1 MKNFFL
7 LIVLFFVLTAGTC
20 NKEDCHPYLLIQNN
34 SDTAIIIG
42 LRGYYKTDTV
52 HCDLEGDTLFAHQ
65 SMNFESFDVYWER
78 QLDDERTQEF
88 YFIDVNHY
96 NIPGVFYDCD
106 SILIKNTV
114 LKYYNLTLEEA
125 QNSNFTLTYP

>member
-7 LIVLFFVLTAGTC
+7 LVVLFFVLTAGTC
-20 NKEDCHPYLLIQNN
+20 SKGDCHPYLLIQNN

-42 LRGYYKTDTV
+42 LKSYYHTD
-52 HCDLEGDTLFAHQ
+52 CKLGGDTLFAHQ
-65 SMNFESFDVYWER
+65 SMNFESFEVYWER
-78 QLDDERTQEF
+78 QLKQEGTQEF

-106 SILIKNTV
+106 SILLKNTV

-125 QNSNFTLTYP
+125 QNNNFTLTYP